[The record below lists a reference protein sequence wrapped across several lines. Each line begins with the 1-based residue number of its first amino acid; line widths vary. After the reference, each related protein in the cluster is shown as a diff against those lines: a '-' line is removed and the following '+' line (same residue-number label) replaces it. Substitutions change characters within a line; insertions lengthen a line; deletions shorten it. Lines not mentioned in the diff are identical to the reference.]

1 MTANKKILHLKNRTK
16 LKGSYKN
23 KYPLVY
29 DSGATVTVVN
39 DITLLSE
46 VKDSNI
52 EVTTAEGET
61 SYAQAEGTL
70 LITVNGLDIKLKE
83 VLYIP
88 EIKLNLIS
96 IKQFEDLGF
105 DIDFRL
111 SHVRITQCPCTNSC
125 CKVLQKD
132 DLYSGPVSGKYLM
145 NKDSKQSK
153 ILTDAM
159 AKLDISN
166 TTPAKPSMEKN

>member
-1 MTANKKILHLKNRTK
+1 MISRK
-16 LKGSYKN
+16 LFTN
-23 KYPLVY
+23 LL
-29 DSGATVTVVN
+29 TVVN

-105 DIDFRL
+105 SILISDYHMFVLHNAHAPI
-111 SHVRITQCPCTNSC
+111 VVAKY
-125 CKVLQKD
+125 CKKD

-153 ILTDAM
+153 ILTEAM

-166 TTPAKPSMEKN
+166 TTPA

>member
-105 DIDFRL
+105 SILISDYHMFVLHNAHAPI
-111 SHVRITQCPCTNSC
+111 VVAKY
-125 CKVLQKD
+125 CKRMT
-132 DLYSGPVSGKYLM
+132 Y
-145 NKDSKQSK
+145 
-153 ILTDAM
+153 T
-159 AKLDISN
+159 LDQFPEN
-166 TTPAKPSMEKN
+166 T